1 MKSNHDRELYQNG
14 IFNNGLESQK
24 NIIYNFMQKFQAL
37 SEEEKR
43 LQNEIIKYER
53 IINKTNNR
61 VNIVKLKQIS
71 LQNQNKKLTKERDE
85 FRNKNKAKDNLDNAY
100 LLEDLKK
107 RLSEAKSDYNYNRL
121 KHIKTNEKLLNIK
134 KI

>member
-24 NIIYNFMQKFQAL
+24 NIIYNFLQKFQAL

-71 LQNQNKKLTKERDE
+71 LQNQNKKLSNQSHSSLGGIPFTT
-85 FRNKNKAKDNLDNAY
+85 LQQ
-100 LLEDLKK
+100 
-107 RLSEAKSDYNYNRL
+107 
-121 KHIKTNEKLLNIK
+121 NELNI
-134 KI
+134 